1 MSAAT
6 RDGHDPFTG
15 SGEPTPTVS
24 DAPIA
29 T

>member
-1 MSAAT
+1 MSAVT
-6 RDGHDPFTG
+6 REGHDPFAG
-15 SGEPTPTVS
+15 SSEPTPTVS